1 MDFIKLRSVLGWS
14 AVINFV
20 LLFFFGFVLLL
31 GKEMIYTIW
40 SNFFTISFE
49 TFDIL
54 MISFISLWKIVVIV
68 FLLIPYIAI
77 GIVNKNERK

>member
-14 AVINFV
+14 VVINFV
-20 LLFFFGFVLLL
+20 LLLFFSFVLLL
-31 GKEMIYTIW
+31 GKEMVYAIW
-40 SNFFTISFE
+40 SNFFAISFE
-49 TFDIL
+49 TYDIL